1 MIEIYLYLS
10 LIHIFV
16 EVESIGDPEGIASG
30 AVGFTKNPIQIK
42 IAELAGE
49 FLDQAG
55 IIKDGFVFQL
65 GAGGAPLTVAKFI
78 AEKLRKR
85 GEVGGFAIGG
95 ATGILTGMLEE
106 GLILSLIHI

>member
-1 MIEIYLYLS
+1 M
-10 LIHIFV
+10 
-16 EVESIGDPEGIASG
+16 
-30 AVGFTKNPIQIK
+30 
-42 IAELAGE
+42 
-49 FLDQAG
+49 
-55 IIKDGFVFQL
+55 

-106 GLILSLIHI
+106 GLIRAIYDTQTFDTTAAASLDKNPAHIEMSASMYANPWTDCTTNYLDVVFLGAY

>member
-1 MIEIYLYLS
+1 M
-10 LIHIFV
+10 
-16 EVESIGDPEGIASG
+16 
-30 AVGFTKNPIQIK
+30 
-42 IAELAGE
+42 
-49 FLDQAG
+49 
-55 IIKDGFVFQL
+55 

-106 GLILSLIHI
+106 GLIRAIYDTQTFDTTAAASLDKTLHISKCPLPCTLTHGQTALQTT